1 MTSLALVII
10 IAAYAVALCVLA
22 LSAWWR
28 LH

>member
-1 MTSLALVII
+1 MTSLALVLM

-22 LSAWWR
+22 LACYWR